1 MLHRRIVLIAA
12 FVLINCL
19 SADGETAVFGS
30 DNRRPYDEASVSE
43 REGLLNATGSIT
55 CLDGTSGTGF
65 VVDITDYIEGAQDFH
80 VIATAAHVL
89 YDDWTGDS
97 RGKCAFRPASLPD
110 KYLEIDERLVGAT
123 RLKDVDSNDWA
134 FARIDKP
141 DDGFAVIRFVSTRTN
156 RFGASSDPQLWAVG
170 FVKKWGSLAVTSG
183 CKPDNRPLYPALL
196 RQKDELAHMVIHN
209 CDVLG
214 SSRGGPLAIRKN
226 GEFQTIAI
234 NSGGGGTKY
243 EDLKGIPYDP
253 KRNFYNHSRRF
264 DKELEEKLI
273 AFISRFAH
281 IKNPSPRI
289 KARSE
294 LVRNIQ
300 SNLDRLG
307 YDAGPIDGLMGRQ
320 TKEAIDAFQT
330 TLGITPTGLVSE
342 ELLLLLKAR

>member
-1 MLHRRIVLIAA
+1 MPLH
-12 FVLINCL
+12 
-19 SADGETAVFGS
+19 GEAAVFGG
-30 DNRRPYDEASVSE
+30 DDRKTYDEASVSV

-65 VVDITDYIEGAQDFH
+65 VVDITDYLKGAQDFH

-89 YDDWTGDS
+89 YDNWTGES
-97 RGKCAFRPASLPD
+97 RGKCAFRPAGLPD
-110 KYLEIDERLVGAT
+110 NYLEIDERLVGAT
-123 RLKDVDSNDWA
+123 RLKDVDSNAWA

-141 DDGFAVIRFVSTRTN
+141 DGGYPAMRIALGDTDE
-156 RFGASSDPQLWAVG
+156 FGAPSDPQLWAVG
-170 FVKKWGSLAVTSG
+170 FVKEWNSLAVASG
-183 CKPDNRPLYPALL
+183 CEPDNRPLYPALL
-196 RQKDELAHMVIHN
+196 RQKDELAHMVIHD

-214 SSRGGPLAIRKN
+214 SSRGGPLAIRNN
-226 GEFQTIAI
+226 GEFQAIAI
-234 NSGGGGTKY
+234 NSGGGGGTKY

-253 KRNFYNHSRRF
+253 KRNFYNYSRRF

-294 LVRNIQ
+294 QVRNIQ

-307 YDAGPIDGLMGRQ
+307 YDTGPIDGLMGRK
-320 TKEAIDAFQT
+320 TKEAIQAFQT
-330 TLGITPTGLVSE
+330 TLGIHPNGTGVRRALAVAE
-342 ELLLLLKAR
+342 GQVEP

>member
-1 MLHRRIVLIAA
+1 MFYRQTVSIAA
-12 FVLINCL
+12 FVLL
-19 SADGETAVFGS
+19 YSLPLHGEAAVFGG
-30 DNRRPYDEASVSE
+30 DDRTPYDDASVYL
-43 REGLLNATGSIT
+43 REGLLNSTGVIT
-55 CLDGTSGTGF
+55 CLDGTTGTGF
-65 VVDITDYIEGAQDFH
+65 VVDITDYIEGAQDFQ

-89 YDDWTGDS
+89 YDEWTGES
-97 RGKCAFRPASLPD
+97 RGRCAFRPASLPD

-134 FARIDKP
+134 FARTDKP
-141 DDGFAVIRFVSTRTN
+141 NDAYAAMRFVSESRN
-156 RFGASSDPQLWAVG
+156 DFGAPSDSQLWAVG
-170 FVKKWGSLAVTSG
+170 FVKEWGSLSVASG
-183 CKPDNRPLYPALL
+183 CKPDDRPLYPALL
-196 RQKDELAHMVIHN
+196 RQKDELAHMIIHD

-226 GEFQTIAI
+226 EEFQAIAI

-273 AFISRFAH
+273 AFVSRFAH
-281 IKNPSPRI
+281 IRNPSPGI
-289 KARSE
+289 KARRE
-294 LVRNIQ
+294 LVRKIQ

-307 YDAGPIDGLMGRQ
+307 YDAGPIDGLKGHK
-320 TKEAIDAFQT
+320 TKDAIQAFQT
-330 TLGITPTGLVSE
+330 TLGITPTGRVSE